1 MFGKY
6 YRQID
11 DKNRVV
17 VPPKLLQELAK
28 EFYITI
34 GIDKNLVLR
43 TVSEFQKMKTKL
55 EEGNTLNKNVR
66 DFIRY
71 IFGNTEVVSP
81 DKNNRIMIP
90 KHLLNKAAIDKEVVF
105 LGTGDTCELFAKEVY
120 DEQESY
126 YENDDNVNDLA
137 QKLFEAGVKF

>member
-17 VPPKLLQELAK
+17 VPPKLLQELGK

-81 DKNNRIMIP
+81 DKNNNHDSQTSF
-90 KHLLNKAAIDKEVVF
+90 K
-105 LGTGDTCELFAKEVY
+105 
-120 DEQESY
+120 
-126 YENDDNVNDLA
+126 
-137 QKLFEAGVKF
+137 

>member
-17 VPPKLLQELAK
+17 VPPKLLQELGK

-105 LGTGDTCELFAKEVY
+105 LGTGYTCELFAKEVY

>member
-17 VPPKLLQELAK
+17 VPPKLLQELGK

-90 KHLLNKAAIDKEVVF
+90 KHLLNKAAIDKEVV
-105 LGTGDTCELFAKEVY
+105 